1 MINKSDLKIFIVGM
15 PACGKSTFGKKLAH
29 RLKIKFY
36 DLDKIIEKGE
46 GKSINSIFEELG
58 EKNFRELERF
68 YLMGLKN
75 KKKSVISTG
84 GGTPAYFDNMEW
96 MNKHGISIYLDVKI
110 EELIIRNTRNKA
122 FRPLFANN
130 SDEEIKEKMYNL
142 LETRE
147 PFYLLSSLIH
157 KDSAYYNQKLSID
170 NQHFELIN
178 EIILQDVDF

>member
-1 MINKSDLKIFIVGM
+1 M
-15 PACGKSTFGKKLAH
+15 PASGKSTYGKKLAR
-29 RLKIKFY
+29 RLKMKFY

-68 YLMGLKN
+68 YLMGLKS
-75 KKKSVISTG
+75 KKKSIISTG
-84 GGTPAYFDNMEW
+84 GGTPAFFDNMEW
-96 MNKHGISIYLDVKI
+96 MNKHGITIYLDVEI

-122 FRPLFANN
+122 FRPLFANY

-157 KDSAYYNQKLSID
+157 KDSVYYNQNLCTD
-170 NQHFELIN
+170 NQYLEQIK
-178 EIILQDVDF
+178 EIILQHVDF